1 MPQCRTKPLLSGR
14 VPPQAIARS
23 SLGVFA
29 SGWSLVTA
37 EAVCAEPGAEPSVL
51 DHLATLVDHSLVQ
64 PMAEAGGQARFGMA
78 ETVREYALERLA
90 YAGEAQ
96 AVRRRHAVESLRLAE
111 EAEPHLIQGDPTV
124 WLRRLDLEV
133 DNLRLALA
141 WSIGT
146 QGDLELGGRLAGS
159 LALFWYLRGY
169 VQEGRMWLERL
180 VAAEVPGTATL
191 DHARALLSAGTL
203 ALLQADSTAR
213 LAYQERSAS
222 LYRALDGAN
231 EVVQQLH
238 ANTDAVSLLAESLD
252 LLRARPDHLEQGQR
266 ELAILTALPS
276 PLLATEGFAS
286 SRLID
291 VQLRALELADALGIE
306 PAAPLLRS
314 LATACLANGD
324 LIAARQFAHQ
334 LQSRGERDGDDVL
347 VVESQYVLGIAA
359 FWQGEF
365 ASARRSFETALDRY
379 QPEHG
384 ATHLL
389 WYGLDPKVICL
400 GRLGITFW
408 FLGQAESAMRAREAS
423 LRLAEEIGHP
433 LSRGSAL
440 VFAAM
445 LAIELRDWEGVRAY
459 TASLAAGRADDEA
472 RFIQLSAD
480 TLSSYV
486 EVLDRRQPTAIARIE
501 QALEEAGEAEPAPG
515 LYALIMRILLE
526 AYAVVGDAR
535 AGLANAERMLLRA
548 GTSQLWRSE
557 THRMRAEFRR
567 ALGAEA
573 SEIEADLERALEVAR
588 EQGALAL
595 EVRAAISLVRH
606 REQGRSGNRSEARA
620 RLAAL
625 IDALPEGRATADVR
639 EAISLLRQA

>member
-1 MPQCRTKPLLSGR
+1 MTIAQSLGVAESTERPPLEVLSAAMAGR
-14 VPPQAIARS
+14 RVLLVLDNCEHLLEAAPVLAELLGRCPSLRILATSRALLRVSGEETFVVGSLATPEHVAEPDAALAYSAIALFVERAQS
-23 SLGVFA
+23 VQQSFALTSENLEAVISICRRLDGLPLALELAAARTLVLPPAALLARMEQRLTVLTSGARDAPLRHQTLQNTIAWSYDLLTEDEQKLFRQLGVFA

-365 ASARRSFETALDRY
+365 ASAR
-379 QPEHG
+379 PELRDCVG
-384 ATHLL
+384 PL
-389 WYGLDPKVICL
+389 P
-400 GRLGITFW
+400 
-408 FLGQAESAMRAREAS
+408 ART
-423 LRLAEEIGHP
+423 RRHT
-433 LSRGSAL
+433 SAL
-440 VFAAM
+440 V
-445 LAIELRDWEGVRAY
+445 R
-459 TASLAAGRADDEA
+459 T
-472 RFIQLSAD
+472 
-480 TLSSYV
+480 
-486 EVLDRRQPTAIARIE
+486 
-501 QALEEAGEAEPAPG
+501 
-515 LYALIMRILLE
+515 
-526 AYAVVGDAR
+526 
-535 AGLANAERMLLRA
+535 
-548 GTSQLWRSE
+548 
-557 THRMRAEFRR
+557 
-567 ALGAEA
+567 
-573 SEIEADLERALEVAR
+573 
-588 EQGALAL
+588 
-595 EVRAAISLVRH
+595 
-606 REQGRSGNRSEARA
+606 
-620 RLAAL
+620 
-625 IDALPEGRATADVR
+625 
-639 EAISLLRQA
+639 